1 MENRHKAFYKEAD
14 KKLTLAKEELFKP
27 VEDLVSYSVCKNSQF
42 AIENYLKGYLA
53 QNNIEVKENET
64 IASLY
69 KKCVK
74 LDNDFKTFD
83 LTSIGCRNH
92 PIDSRYCTEVNSV
105 NECFDTAD
113 NLDTFLK
120 KKKIISE

>member
-1 MENRHKAFYKEAD
+1 MENRHQAFYKEAT

-27 VEDLVSYSVCKNSQF
+27 VEDMVSYSVCKNSQF
-42 AIENYLKGYLA
+42 AIENYLKGFLIE
-53 QNNIEVKENET
+53 NNVEVSENET
-64 IASLY
+64 IDSLY
-69 KKCVK
+69 KKC
-74 LDNDFKTFD
+74 LAIDSDFKKFD
-83 LTSIGCRNH
+83 LSSIGCKNH

-120 KKKIISE
+120 KKKIIS